1 MQDKKIHEREEAL
14 VDLGWQRM
22 AALLATEMPVAAA
35 APSDKRRGLLWFW
48 WLALLAGVLA
58 VGTSMYFV
66 FNKPAAPAHPV
77 AVQPAPAMA
86 QSEITP
92 STTGLE
98 PATATEA
105 VAAVAAEKAPHALVG
120 MPILSL
126 SPRLPQPRLA
136 AILPQ
141 TEAPTEAIPTAKTND
156 HLLFSDANNV
166 EAITVAHT
174 MAPPPNIPGAPFAA
188 LEVPKTSPQW
198 AIQPVRRL
206 SKKLRFGAELATG
219 GDVSQGINS
228 FAAGPVV
235 EWKPGRR
242 IAVQSGLLYGGTSYG
257 LKPAG
262 SDSRN
267 IDIGSPV
274 ASFDTALQAVAASV
288 SNGSNWTMR
297 MRSLQMPLIA
307 SCQIT
312 PRIRLESGLTSARV
326 WLSGDPG
333 VNADMETFVN
343 VGTSNQ
349 YNQLQLERAVSAS
362 TAQWEWVVS
371 AGIQYRITPNTALRL
386 HYQHGLNDLL
396 ADSSLQARQ
405 RGWKMSGLTYF

>member
-1 MQDKKIHEREEAL
+1 MRDKKIHEQEEAL
-14 VDLGWQRM
+14 VDIGWQRM
-22 AALLATEMPVAAA
+22 AALLATEMPAGENN
-35 APSDKRRGLLWFW
+35 KRRGLLWFW
-48 WLALLAGVLA
+48 GLALAGLLA
-58 VGTSMYFV
+58 VGTSIYV
-66 FNKPAAPAHPV
+66 ARSNSAAPSQPLV
-77 AVQPAPAMA
+77 VQPAPAIA
-86 QSEITP
+86 QANTP
-92 STTGLE
+92 PSPTGLE
-98 PATATEA
+98 PAAATEA
-105 VAAVAAEKAPHALVG
+105 VAAGAVKKTTQASAG
-120 MPILSL
+120 MPIMAL
-126 SPRLPQPRLA
+126 SPRLPQPHMA

-141 TEAPTEAIPTAKTND
+141 TEAPMEVIPIVKANGPQ
-156 HLLFSDANNV
+156 LFSDANNV
-166 EAITVAHT
+166 EAMAVAHT
-174 MAPPPNIPGAPFAA
+174 MAASPTIPGAPFST
-188 LEVPKTSPQW
+188 LELSKTAPQW

-206 SKKLRFGAELATG
+206 TKKLRFGAELAAG

-242 IAVQSGLLYGGTSYG
+242 IAIQSGLLYGGTSYG

-262 SDSRN
+262 SRARS
-267 IDIGSPV
+267 IDTGSPV

-288 SNGSNWTMR
+288 SNGSNWTVR

-307 SCQIT
+307 SYQIT

-326 WLSGDPG
+326 WVSGDLG
-333 VNADMETFVN
+333 VNADMENFAN

-349 YNQLQLERAVSAS
+349 YNQDQLERAVSAS
-362 TAQWEWVVS
+362 TAQWEWVAS

-396 ADSSLQARQ
+396 ADNSLQARQ